1 MRKVNVGREFFKA
14 FLVLVVLFS
23 FLIGMDRHDLSRYI
37 APPEMFGDHSVLWR
51 IVVTVLVAILIAS
64 VTTLAVWVTR
74 SDDEWAERFAEE
86 FPEPSK
92 ASLIYGWSLV
102 SVALLGVLL
111 TVATLKPWILLFAAL
126 NGGWGAW
133 WISDYYRDKAAY
145 EANRDKR
152 EKRDNTV

>member
-23 FLIGMDRHDLSRYI
+23 FLIGTDRHDLSRYI
-37 APPEMFGDHSVLWR
+37 APPEMFGDHPVLWR
-51 IVVTVLVAILIAS
+51 IVLTVLVAILVAS
-64 VTTLAVWVTR
+64 VTTLGVWVTR
-74 SDDEWAERFAEE
+74 SDAEWEERFAEE

-102 SVALLGVLL
+102 SVAFLCVFL

-133 WISDYYRDKAAY
+133 WISHYYKDKAAY
-145 EANRDKR
+145 EANAGN
-152 EKRDNTV
+152 RDNVD